1 MATKHS
7 RRDAAESDNVLIELH
22 LMFGK
27 LESDK
32 QSQVVE
38 VSTSLLSRSSRT
50 LPQCVILVK
59 E

>member
-50 LPQCVILVK
+50 LPQRVILVK

>member
-7 RRDAAESDNVLIELH
+7 RRDAAQSDNVLIELH

-38 VSTSLLSRSSRT
+38 VSTSLYTLTKLQDSAATYYLS
-50 LPQCVILVK
+50 
-59 E
+59 